1 MMAFITTQA
10 SDTCAISIVNVSCIT
25 ILKEKVEETIVSF
38 GTLAIW

>member
-10 SDTCAISIVNVSCIT
+10 SDTCAISIVNVSYV
-25 ILKEKVEETIVSF
+25 LLSSKKMEETIVSF